1 MDVLHNSIPA
11 HKEQWENHWH
21 YLTPISFS
29 LCLGLPGANTALSVL
44 KTVAFSPQ
52 CIQVD
57 HKPIFPLNYYMMNKQ
72 GFCVDKSLNWQIAAP
87 STVSSPGWL
96 GFPGGGRASV
106 SEGPRYVCPGFSV
119 LKRQVWRTEVFTA
132 SHSLSCPSDKVY
144 LKGVCAELL
153 LRTAT
158 QLWQAELNVALYY
171 YSKLYTMAAQKPL
184 HSVFIWHT
192 DKTASDISV

>member
-1 MDVLHNSIPA
+1 MLHNSIPA

-87 STVSSPGWL
+87 SRVSSPGWL

-106 SEGPRYVCPGFSV
+106 SEGPLYVCPGFSV
-119 LKRQVWRTEVFTA
+119 LKRQVWRTEVLLPPTPWAAPVIKYTWKVFA
-132 SHSLSCPSDKVY
+132 LSCSWEP
-144 LKGVCAELL
+144 
-153 LRTAT
+153 
-158 QLWQAELNVALYY
+158 QLSYGRLN
-171 YSKLYTMAAQKPL
+171 
-184 HSVFIWHT
+184 
-192 DKTASDISV
+192 